1 MPEGSTLNAY
11 AVIIA
16 MTVNVIALLAG
27 LWKLHSIANHIQRT
41 FDYFAKEHEMLM
53 EWYAKDHG
61 ISLSEIPT
69 RLRPAPWF
77 KGD

>member
-1 MPEGSTLNAY
+1 
-11 AVIIA
+11 
-16 MTVNVIALLAG
+16 
-27 LWKLHSIANHIQRT
+27 
-41 FDYFAKEHEMLM
+41 MLM

-69 RLRPAPWF
+69 RLSPAPWF